1 MKKRLKTSGG
11 TEYRCARSLY
21 QRIITFAL
29 IFLFPQR
36 DTNPPSQVRSSIWKS
51 LESLPIWG
59 SRLKAGIHLF
69 KTQQSKQWSS
79 FSLRN
84 YPNLFADIYMWHKA
98 SFFNREIQT
107 VVKEVEEFMNT
118 EGGRDNHR
126 YQRVPWNAAQTCWIE
141 LKESQN
147 CKHEKGMEGK
157 I

>member
-1 MKKRLKTSGG
+1 MNLIEKYFQINHLYLKQFTQIYLQ
-11 TEYRCARSLY
+11 TYICDTKPA
-21 QRIITFAL
+21 
-29 IFLFPQR
+29 FL
-36 DTNPPSQVRSSIWKS
+36 
-51 LESLPIWG
+51 
-59 SRLKAGIHLF
+59 
-69 KTQQSKQWSS
+69 
-79 FSLRN
+79 
-84 YPNLFADIYMWHKA
+84 
-98 SFFNREIQT
+98 NREIQT